1 MLRPRYAPRTL
12 HGSASRAHQSFAEPT
27 GKRAV
32 RFPVGLRAPLS
43 LSSRTSGVDTLL
55 DLLTQE
61 MIAQYHFAGPHPGNG
76 FDAPP
81 DLVANTGG
89 EFGRTQWT
97 GQVKMHRHLTID
109 HLHLVQQPQFAKRTS
124 NLRVAR
130 RARRGPHGIKIN
142 LRHHRVGVP
151 AIPVSWAVLAYSR
164 LRWAISSF
172 SISLSLLSISM
183 P

>member
-1 MLRPRYAPRTL
+1 MGTR
-12 HGSASRAHQSFAEPT
+12 G
-27 GKRAV
+27 V
-32 RFPVGLRAPLS
+32 RLPAGQPVYVL
-43 LSSRTSGVDTLL
+43 LSSRASGVDTLL

-61 MIAQYHFAGPHPGNG
+61 MIAQHHFAGPHAGNG
-76 FDAPP
+76 FDTPP
-81 DLVANTGG
+81 DLLPNTGG